1 MANAKFLRNHLSI
14 LIAEAMVLLE
24 GIKVVISLHI
34 KKIVINS
41 IKPNG
46 NPSWSIA
53 NIIVDANNEFYGIKG
68 SLLIGCVILVSF
80 LLYWF
85 FLSRLQRCFRLASIL
100 RRVTWRIFSPH
111 QKRKSENSQNTY
123 FVHKYAQH
131 PSKSPLTL

>member
-14 LIAEAMVLLE
+14 LIAGAIVLIE
-24 GIKVVISLHI
+24 GIKAVISLHI

-80 LLYWF
+80 LLY
-85 FLSRLQRCFRLASIL
+85 
-100 RRVTWRIFSPH
+100 
-111 QKRKSENSQNTY
+111 
-123 FVHKYAQH
+123 
-131 PSKSPLTL
+131 